1 MQYSEPPRF
10 APQAVTSPPMLNALN
25 MLEDRLH
32 RLTEILT
39 ELEGRLAPILSPSLD
54 KSPTVAPDKSI
65 SASASSYTQRL
76 IAAHAAVECLNSRL
90 AQLLQLV
97 EC

>member
-10 APQAVTSPPMLNALN
+10 TTQAVTSPPMLNALG

-54 KSPTVAPDKSI
+54 KIPAVAPDKSI
-65 SASASSYTQRL
+65 SASGSSYTQRL
-76 IAAHAAVECLNSRL
+76 IAAHGEVECLGSRL
-90 AQLLQLV
+90 AKLLQLV